1 MRRPNGAVIWLL
13 LAGVAMGFAFN
24 IIVAYYLLV
33 RSLIPSFIILVLSGI
48 LCSRVLGRSGGE
60 FSEEAK
66 SYSILLVGFM
76 FGLAFDLFRIRYHWY
91 INVFKYIALGTFFI
105 LISVFLKRNLETYSE
120 EHPTDGPHLA
130 VFRPSILYILSG
142 FSFALTINSVIET
155 YLFNLFFF
163 ATLPILVAIAIFVT
177 ITAKADYDLLE
188 NESGVWNQIFSGAAI
203 GIAYDLIMFRVI
215 IWQDLIK
222 LVVVFALF
230 IITASVI
237 RMKQATL
244 VDTRGTR
251 LDLQAKKTKKKKGK
265 IVGTIDL
272 TPREPKEKATSKK
285 SSSSKGSQRRRSG

>member
-1 MRRPNGAVIWLL
+1 MRRPNGGVIWLL

-24 IIVAYYLLV
+24 IIVSYYLLV

-60 FSEEAK
+60 FSEKTK

-76 FGLAFDLFRIRYHWY
+76 FGLAFDLFRLRYHWY

-105 LISVFLKRNLETYSE
+105 LISVFLKRNLETYTE
-120 EHPTDGPHLA
+120 EHPTDGPHLGF
-130 VFRPSILYILSG
+130 FRPSILYILTG

-163 ATLPILVAIAIFVT
+163 ATLPILVVIAIIAT

-188 NESGVWNQIFSGAAI
+188 NESGVWHQIFSGAAI

-222 LVVVFALF
+222 IVVVFALF
-230 IITASVI
+230 IITGSVI
-237 RMKQATL
+237 RMKQATR

-251 LDLQAKKTKKKKGK
+251 LDLQPRKTKKKKGK
-265 IVGTIDL
+265 VVGTIDL
-272 TPREPKEKATSKK
+272 TPREPKTKTTSKK
-285 SSSSKGSQRRRSG
+285 SSSSRSSKKRRSG